1 MLGVRVPPDL
11 LLIKYFS
18 IMFRRIAGFLSD
30 VKQEMSKVSWPSR
43 EELIGST
50 YVVLILSGIMA
61 VYIFGIDTLLSNILK
76 LFLR

>member
-1 MLGVRVPPDL
+1 MLGVRIPPDL
-11 LLIKYFS
+11 LLIKYFR
-18 IMFRRIAGFLSD
+18 IMFKRIAGFLSD